1 MKQNV
6 SHRLVRTLL
15 LAVPLLAATA
25 CTVRVVMP
33 EVPATHPAHPDAAS
47 APLPEP
53 SPLLDSYR
61 PVAPPPEMEPM
72 DHESMDHGSMD
83 HEAMDHEAMGHGV
96 VDPAE
101 EEAEID
107 HEAMGHGA
115 AATEE
120 EAAEEPEEDPHA
132 EHRAEPPPPAG
143 RRGAEAR

>member
-6 SHRLVRTLL
+6 SYRLVRTLL
-15 LAVPLLAATA
+15 LVVPLLAATA

-83 HEAMDHEAMGHGV
+83 HEAMGHESMDHGTM
-96 VDPAE
+96 
-101 EEAEID
+101 D

-143 RRGAEAR
+143 RRGAGAR

>member
-72 DHESMDHGSMD
+72 DHESMDH
-83 HEAMDHEAMGHGV
+83 
-96 VDPAE
+96 
-101 EEAEID
+101 
-107 HEAMGHGA
+107 EAMGHGA
-115 AATEE
+115 ASTEE

>member
-1 MKQNV
+1 MNEHV
-6 SHRLVRTLL
+6 SYRLVRALL
-15 LAVPLLAATA
+15 LVASLLAATA

-33 EVPATHPAHPDAAS
+33 EVPASHPAHPDAEA

-72 DHESMDHGSMD
+72 GHGEMDHEGMDHGEMD
-83 HEAMDHEAMGHGV
+83 HGAMGHEAMDHGE
-96 VDPAE
+96 E

-115 AATEE
+115 AAAEE
-120 EAAEEPEEDPHA
+120 EATEEPEEDPHA
-132 EHRAEPPPPAG
+132 EHRAEPPPSAG
-143 RRGAEAR
+143 AGAP